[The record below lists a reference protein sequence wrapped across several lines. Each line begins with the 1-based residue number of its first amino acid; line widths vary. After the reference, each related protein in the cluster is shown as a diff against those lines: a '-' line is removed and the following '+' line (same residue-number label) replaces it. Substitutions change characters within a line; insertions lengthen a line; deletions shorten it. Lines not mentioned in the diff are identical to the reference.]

1 MIKTQLVASS
11 TIGKVL
17 AGASLTGVL
26 QEAWR
31 ADTLLSKQQRGAI
44 QDLSYGVLRFYGQL
58 EAILGLL
65 LKKSLRD
72 KSLHH
77 LLLSLIHI

>member
-1 MIKTQLVASS
+1 MIKAQLTAASAV
-11 TIGKVL
+11 TKVL

-31 ADTLLSKQQRGAI
+31 DDPTLSKQQRGAI

-58 EAILGLL
+58 ETILGLL
-65 LKKSLRD
+65 LRKL
-72 KSLHH
+72 
-77 LLLSLIHI
+77 